1 MEPID
6 LAQADGLFL
15 DARKRYSPGGIEQPQ
30 PSSSQRPRRAVR
42 KARQTK
48 NIFYSGFS
56 RDYDKGVLDILADVL
71 TVFLS

>member
-1 MEPID
+1 MYIPGEVEKPKIKQ
-6 LAQADGLFL
+6 LLMT
-15 DARKRYSPGGIEQPQ
+15 SPG
-30 PSSSQRPRRAVR
+30 R
-42 KARQTK
+42 KSRQTK